1 MLCDDAVKGSLME
14 IERRKR
20 SIALAIGL
28 RGVRRSVRTGKRKYG
43 TPNKGGGKS
52 ELQISS
58 LRWENKRKR
67 QFPS

>member
-20 SIALAIGL
+20 LIALAIGM
-28 RGVRRSVRTGKRKYG
+28 RGIRRSVHTRKRRYG
-43 TPNKGGGKS
+43 TPNKGGGKTKW
-52 ELQISS
+52 ELYS
-58 LRWENKRKR
+58 LRRQKKRQR